1 MTLSARIIEACTVPA
16 GLCLSEL
23 AAAVDDHADTVNTL
37 AGLLVRQGRLHK
49 AGVRR
54 YFRYFATLAHAE
66 AWDLVA
72 EDVYMA
78 MMKESAKRKR
88 QRKAE
93 RARTGGPV
101 GRPPVPKAPP
111 KPKPPKKRAEL
122 VLRRSVP
129 VEAPAKPAKIIWPD
143 TVKVQVHPTPPSR
156 FAFEP
161 PEGWKGQISMDQM
174 ERRLQAVQGAHQ

>member
-1 MTLSARIIEACTVPA
+1 MTLSTRIIEACTVPA

-23 AAAVDDHADTVNTL
+23 AAAVGDHADIVNTM

-54 YFRYFATLAHAE
+54 FFRYFATLAHAE

-72 EDVYMA
+72 EDDYKARMRA
-78 MMKESAKRKR
+78 SAVAKR

-111 KPKPPKKRAEL
+111 KPKKREEL
-122 VLRRSVP
+122 VLRRS
-129 VEAPAKPAKIIWPD
+129 EQAATPAQPTKIIWPE

-161 PEGWKGQISMDQM
+161 PPGWRGQITHDWMD
-174 ERRLQAVQGAHQ
+174 RRLQGAGGVRV

>member
-23 AAAVDDHADTVNTL
+23 ATAVDEHAGIVNTL
-37 AGLLVRQGRLHK
+37 AGLLVRQDRLYK

-72 EDVYMA
+72 EDVYKA

-101 GRPPVPKAPP
+101 GRPPVPKTPI
-111 KPKPPKKRAEL
+111 KPKPSKKRAEL
-122 VLRRSVP
+122 VLHRSVQLE
-129 VEAPAKPAKIIWPD
+129 VAAKPIKIIWPE
-143 TVKVQVHPTPPSR
+143 TVKVQTIPTPPSR

-161 PEGWKGQISMDQM
+161 PPGWRGQITHDWMD
-174 ERRLQAVQGAHQ
+174 RRLQGADA